1 MKQLFDPTVTA
12 LIAGYSALLIGG
24 GLFGPEWV
32 LNLLILT
39 FSYGLA
45 ASVLMLLW
53 RSGLVS
59 FGHALFFGVGAYTCV
74 FANRYG
80 VRDAVVVALA
90 GAASAGLIGFLLG
103 FVLRRYRGIF
113 FAMLNL
119 AFSMMLYGLVV
130 KSDALGST
138 DGFGVL
144 RPTFFGIDVSP
155 ESSRRLLYVL
165 IGAVTCMISIM
176 LHIYLRTAMGALSTA
191 VRDNEIR
198 VDYLGY
204 SPNKIIHINYTL
216 SAIVTGLAGAF
227 LALAVGQVDPDSM
240 MSWTNSGELV
250 FITILGGSGSVGAPL
265 VGAFIFELL
274 RTYAFELAPSA
285 WRMIMGV
292 VLVILILFVPD
303 GLWSLHVKFRRS
315 PRSPVEELA

>member
-113 FAMLNL
+113 FA
-119 AFSMMLYGLVV
+119 
-130 KSDALGST
+130 
-138 DGFGVL
+138 
-144 RPTFFGIDVSP
+144 IDVSP